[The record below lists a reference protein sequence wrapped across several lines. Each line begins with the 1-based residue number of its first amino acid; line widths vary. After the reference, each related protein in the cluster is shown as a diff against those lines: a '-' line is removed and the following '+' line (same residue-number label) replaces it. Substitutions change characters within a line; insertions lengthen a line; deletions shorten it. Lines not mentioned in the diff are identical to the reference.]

1 MTKDVLVRVKGTQF
15 MDDENDVI
23 EMITAGTFN
32 EKNGKKYLIYDETIV
47 EGGDQTHNIVKI
59 WPDKVEVTKRGLVDT
74 HMTFECGKK
83 HMCNY
88 MTPVGLIILGI
99 TTSALEVEEDETS
112 MGIVISY
119 ALEMNGEYISGC
131 GLEIYA
137 RDMESFLVA
146 VNAVVPFLC
155 YITFGYVMKIKGVVK
170 EDFLQQLNKMVF
182 KVFYP
187 FMTFYNI
194 YKADASSL
202 PRPVMLIFCGVSILV
217 LEVILVLTVPRLVK
231 ENPRRGVIIQAIY
244 RSNFVLFGLPL
255 TVSVF
260 GDVASSV
267 AAMVVTVVITIYN
280 TTSVVIL
287 EMFNSEGKTDV
298 KTILVNVV
306 KNPLL
311 QGAMVGLVFFFLGIH
326 VPKSLLTPIAAF
338 ADATSPVALFV
349 LGGTLHFNAIRGNL
363 KYLVPAL
370 SLKLLVLPAVM
381 LALGYAFGLR
391 DLELFLLVAI
401 YGTPVAAASYPMAQ
415 NMGGDGELA
424 GQFVVISTVVAV
436 GTLFGWIFFM
446 KSVGLI

>member
-1 MTKDVLVRVKGTQF
+1 
-15 MDDENDVI
+15 
-23 EMITAGTFN
+23 
-32 EKNGKKYLIYDETIV
+32 
-47 EGGDQTHNIVKI
+47 
-59 WPDKVEVTKRGLVDT
+59 
-74 HMTFECGKK
+74 
-83 HMCNY
+83 
-88 MTPVGLIILGI
+88 
-99 TTSALEVEEDETS
+99 
-112 MGIVISY
+112 
-119 ALEMNGEYISGC
+119 
-131 GLEIYA
+131 
-137 RDMESFLVA
+137 MESFLVA

-202 PRPVMLIFCGVSILV
+202 PRPVMLIFCGISILV

-298 KTILVNVV
+298 KTILTA
-306 KNPLL
+306 
-311 QGAMVGLVFFFLGIH
+311 GASGIVLGLISAATAVIFFFVINLLL
-326 VPKSLLTPIAAF
+326 PKKERNAMGAAIGTTALNSAMTPAAVAEADPSMAQYTSMATAQCATASIITLFLCPFITAAF
-338 ADATSPVALFV
+338 DKWMQKRQKGIYSPEGWAYE
-349 LGGTLHFNAIRGNL
+349 
-363 KYLVPAL
+363 K
-370 SLKLLVLPAVM
+370 
-381 LALGYAFGLR
+381 
-391 DLELFLLVAI
+391 
-401 YGTPVAAASYPMAQ
+401 MAH
-415 NMGGDGELA
+415 
-424 GQFVVISTVVAV
+424 
-436 GTLFGWIFFM
+436 
-446 KSVGLI
+446 

>member
-1 MTKDVLVRVKGTQF
+1 
-15 MDDENDVI
+15 
-23 EMITAGTFN
+23 
-32 EKNGKKYLIYDETIV
+32 
-47 EGGDQTHNIVKI
+47 
-59 WPDKVEVTKRGLVDT
+59 
-74 HMTFECGKK
+74 
-83 HMCNY
+83 
-88 MTPVGLIILGI
+88 
-99 TTSALEVEEDETS
+99 
-112 MGIVISY
+112 
-119 ALEMNGEYISGC
+119 
-131 GLEIYA
+131 
-137 RDMESFLVA
+137 MESFLVA

-155 YITFGYVMKIKGVVK
+155 YITFGYVMKIKGVVT

-267 AAMVVTVVITIYN
+267 TVVITIYN

-311 QGAMVGLVFFFLGIH
+311 QGAVVGLLFFFLGIH

-349 LGGTLHFNAIRGNL
+349 LGGTLHFNAIRGNM

-381 LALGYAFGLR
+381 LALGYTFGLR

-424 GQFVVISTVVAV
+424 GQFVVSTVVAV